1 MTATS
6 GERTRELL
14 SQLETQVQALTDS
27 DAWKR
32 YLTMQARLHKYSFG
46 NCLLIGAQCPTA
58 THVAGYQAWRE
69 LGRQVR
75 KGESGIRIMVPF
87 VYRKR
92 EASETETGEDRE
104 AYVRFGTGHVFDIAQ
119 TDGEEIGAQWGYV
132 QGDASAAARG
142 LARLETYAQ
151 SLGYTVTRAA
161 SDGSARG
168 HTAFKS
174 RSIVIGDLDVVN
186 AAATL
191 AHELAHVLL
200 HEGITDYRANR
211 SLYEVEAES
220 VAYVVVTGLGLDA
233 SGCSLPYVA
242 TWASRGDATAVR
254 ALGERVHKAAN
265 KLLSIADAPTA
276 DEQPRQTIG
285 SAA

>member
-1 MTATS
+1 MSAAA
-6 GERTRELL
+6 GERTTELL
-14 SQLETQVQALTDS
+14 KQLDGEVEALTDS

-92 EASETETGEDRE
+92 EAAETEGGDECET
-104 AYVRFGTGHVFDIAQ
+104 YVRFGTGHVFDIAQ

-132 QGDASAAARG
+132 EGDASAAAIG
-142 LARLETYAQ
+142 LARLETFAQ
-151 SLGYTVTRAA
+151 SLGYTVTHTA

-168 HTAFKS
+168 HTVFKS
-174 RSIVIGDLDVVN
+174 RSIVVTDLDVVN
-186 AAATL
+186 QAATL

-200 HEGITDYRANR
+200 HECITDYHANR

-233 SGCSLPYVA
+233 SSCSLPYVA
-242 TWASRGDATAVR
+242 SWASRGDAKAVR
-254 ALGERVHKAAN
+254 ALGERVHKAADT
-265 KLLSIADAPTA
+265 LL
-276 DEQPRQTIG
+276 
-285 SAA
+285 AAAETEAAA